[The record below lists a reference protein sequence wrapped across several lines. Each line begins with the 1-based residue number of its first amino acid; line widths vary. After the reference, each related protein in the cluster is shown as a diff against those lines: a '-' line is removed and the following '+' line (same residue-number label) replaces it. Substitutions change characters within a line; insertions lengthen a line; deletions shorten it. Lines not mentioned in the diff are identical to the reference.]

1 MSELSHVRALVTV
14 ARKELTASLRDR
26 QTALY
31 TLVLPICLYPV
42 LLWLMVQGFLVVQGQ
57 KERTEVEVRVAGAG
71 DALWPELA
79 RALGPLD
86 ALDAGEGPVLEPTA
100 PRRWD
105 GPIGEDEARAWL
117 AGSPPGGPADDG
129 PDAVLVLADAEPARL
144 FYDSTRSRSQV
155 ARERVAR
162 RLPELAERLR
172 ASAAREAGVD
182 PRTLEP
188 LALRREDVAPPED
201 AGAVVLSS
209 VLPLLLV
216 VMAFLGAFFPAVD
229 LTAGEK
235 ERRTAETTW
244 ILPVPRAAVHQGK
257 ILAVATTTVIATF
270 LNLVALGLAANH
282 LLGTLTSVADVQ
294 VELPLRSLVAVA
306 PLALLFAF
314 FTSAVLT
321 GVAGLAAT
329 FKEGQALLG
338 PVQMLFVLP
347 ALVGVT
353 PGIELDLAWAWV
365 PVVNV
370 VLAFRALLLGKD
382 LAPAY
387 LATAAALA
395 LYAWIAIRVAVRLLS
410 REDLAL
416 AGATVALRRVLAILR
431 GPGAAR

>member
-1 MSELSHVRALVTV
+1 MSGIGHARALALV
-14 ARKELTASLRDR
+14 ARTELTASLRDR

-42 LLWLMVQGFLVVQGQ
+42 LFWIMVQGFLVVQGQ
-57 KERTEVEVRVAGAG
+57 KERTEVEISVAGAK
-71 DALWPELA
+71 DALWPELEGA
-79 RALGPLD
+79 FG
-86 ALDAGEGPVLEPTA
+86 AGAPAVEPTA
-100 PRRWD
+100 LERWD
-105 GPIGEDEARAWL
+105 GPAGEDRARAAL
-117 AGSPPGGPADDG
+117 DGAGAPDGG
-129 PDAVLVLADAEPARL
+129 PDALLALQEDGPARL
-144 FYDSTRSRSQV
+144 YYDSTQSRSAL

-162 RLPELAERLR
+162 ELPALAARLR
-172 ASAAREAGVD
+172 AQAARAAGVE
-182 PRTLEP
+182 PEALEP
-188 LALRREDVAPPED
+188 LVLREDNVAPPED
-201 AGAVVLSS
+201 EGALLLSS

-244 ILPVPRAAVHQGK
+244 ILPVPRIAVHQAK
-257 ILAVATTTVIATF
+257 ILAVATTTVVATF

-282 LLGTLTSVADVQ
+282 LLASLTSVADVR
-294 VELPLRSLVAVA
+294 VELPLGALVAVA

-347 ALVGVT
+347 ALVGIM
-353 PGIELDLAWAWV
+353 PGIELDLGWAWV

-370 VLAFRALLLGKD
+370 VLAFRALLLGKE
-382 LAPAY
+382 LFLEY

-395 LYAWIAIRVAVRLLS
+395 LYAWIAVRVAVRLLS
-410 REDLAL
+410 REDVAL
-416 AGATVALRRVLAILR
+416 AGGTLALRRVLALLR
-431 GPGAAR
+431 GPGAARRA